1 MQSIIEFKTLS
12 YSSHNPSDKNSQ
24 QLSLFES
31 SAVYEVKKKPLQP
44 DFVMSDSFLNQW
56 KKRIFNYQ
64 LSQRNNQ
71 INQGNFTEEL
81 SLNIERKNDDLSKIE
96 SLDPFSLKTH
106 TDQFHSLPTYGLS
119 ESCLYFI
126 LDTHSHLLLYVG
138 ETKLS
143 PYQRW
148 INHDCKSYIQSYIEL
163 HRQYK
168 LPVIIRSAFCWGV
181 PTSRK
186 VRQSLEKQLILK
198 WRSPFNKESW
208 QYWGQPFK

>member
-1 MQSIIEFKTLS
+1 MS
-12 YSSHNPSDKNSQ
+12 YSSDNSSHSNSQ

-31 SAVYEVKKKPLQP
+31 TSIYEVNKKPLKA
-44 DFVMSDSFLNQW
+44 DFVMSESFLSQW
-56 KKRIFNYQ
+56 KKRILNYQ
-64 LSQRNNQ
+64 ESQRNNN
-71 INQGNFTEEL
+71 INQVNFNEEL
-81 SLNIERKNDDLSKIE
+81 SLNIDAKNSDLSIIE

-106 TDQFHSLPTYGLS
+106 TDQFYNLPEYALS

-126 LDTHSHLLLYVG
+126 LDTHLNLLLYVG

-143 PYQRW
+143 PYHRW
-148 INHDCKSYIQSYIEL
+148 MNHDCKSYIQSYIEL
-163 HRQYK
+163 HRKYK
-168 LPVIIRSAFCWGV
+168 IPVLIRSAFCWGV

-186 VRQSLEKQLILK
+186 VRQFLEKQLIIK